1 MGELADML
9 RNRVG
14 RIQKVKGTDQGVPET
29 VSHTPRVTAFTN
41 HDTLDTQIEGRLAYA
56 LRNFLHILVIADEY
70 AEVGCFRGI
79 RT

>member
-1 MGELADML
+1 MSELADVL

-14 RIQKVKGTDQGVPET
+14 RVQKVKGADQRVPET
-29 VSHTPRVTAFTN
+29 IGNPPRMATFTN
-41 HDTLDTQIEGRLAYA
+41 HDTLDTQIEGCLTYA

-70 AEVGCFRGI
+70 TEVGRLRSI